1 MSKEHAIIGA
11 QAELARIGEPG
22 VVVDVE
28 RKGNSE
34 AVIILDDGKR
44 ITVGAR
50 MAVKLRK
57 MLRPRYKAPWTPRPR
72 ADD

>member
-22 VVVDVE
+22 VVVDVQ

-34 AVIILDDGKR
+34 AVIILNDGKR
-44 ITVGAR
+44 VTVSGR

-57 MLRPRYKAPWTPRPR
+57 MLRPRYKAPWTPGPG
-72 ADD
+72 AKD